1 MKPAQAAARCRRAL
15 IGYIEEAR
23 HALRLRHPSDESV
36 HVARKAIKKAR
47 AALRLLRGTL
57 GEASYQHENA
67 ALRDAG
73 RRLSPLRDAKS
84 MAEMFRALRERHVS
98 RLRHAQALAVQ
109 LDENL
114 RARRRELSR
123 KPAALRACKGMLTA
137 CRARIARRHPGGS
150 RREVLEGLRR
160 IYRRGRRSLAA
171 SRRAGTPEALH
182 EWRKQVKYLSN
193 ALKILD
199 GGSSAGG
206 AKLGGRAEEL
216 ADILGEDHDLAE
228 LDRHVAARGRADSV
242 AHVRENLWALIARR
256 RAKLQKRAYSLGAK
270 IYARTPASFLVA
282 VQKHGLS
289 TD

>member
-1 MKPAQAAARCRRAL
+1 MKPAQAAVRCRRAL

-36 HVARKAIKKAR
+36 HAARKAIKKAR

-67 ALRDAG
+67 A
-73 RRLSPLRDAKS
+73 LRDAKS

-123 KPAALRACKGMLTA
+123 KPAALRACKGMLAA

-150 RREVLEGLRR
+150 RQEVLEGLRR

-242 AHVRENLWALIARR
+242 AHARQNLWALIARR
-256 RAKLQKRAYSLGAK
+256 RAKLQKRAYSLSAK